1 MSGPCP
7 TFGFVVTF
15 ESRAGLPASAPDAL
29 WEAWIEFLEGRGL
42 ECGGG
47 GETRHEFAV
56 TSEAGQATNEDRV
69 AAEAWLAAHDDVVRW
84 TVSELHDLSHA

>member
-1 MSGPCP
+1 MSAPCP

-15 ESRAGLPASAPDAL
+15 ETRPGLPATAHDEL
-29 WEAWIEFLEGRGL
+29 LDAWIEFLEARGL
-42 ECGGG
+42 QCGGG